1 MTDEERQHLQ
11 EAWCKCYDAM
21 KDAFEKIAEQM
32 KPVFDAIG
40 KAADLIEAQKKFEF
54 EMTPEEAIEELQNVL
69 NGEIAEYGEEGCEY
83 TEKAFEMAFDALQ
96 ERKAGKWVKDEYGT
110 DHCSCCDYIP
120 AYDTAIDD
128 IYYSPY
134 CPNCGAKMEGDE

>member
-96 ERKAGKWVKDEYGT
+96 ERKAGKWVKDRKST
-110 DHCSCCDYIP
+110 RLNSSHRLTSRMP
-120 AYDTAIDD
+120 SSA
-128 IYYSPY
+128 
-134 CPNCGAKMEGDE
+134 